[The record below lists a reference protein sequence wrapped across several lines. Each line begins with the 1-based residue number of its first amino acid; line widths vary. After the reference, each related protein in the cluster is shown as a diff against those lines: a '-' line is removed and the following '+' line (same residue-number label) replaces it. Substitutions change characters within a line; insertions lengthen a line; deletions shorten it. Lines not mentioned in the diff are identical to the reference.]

1 MSGVLVAD
9 AVTKRYR
16 RTLALD
22 HCSFA
27 IPQGAIVALVGPNGA
42 GKTTLLHCVTGL
54 TRPSAGKMRVLGGE
68 PGDRTLPS
76 VGFVAQDAPLYED
89 FTADELL
96 TMGDKLNRDFDVAF
110 GRERLPKVG
119 VPLDRQDVDQLSG
132 GQRAQVALCLALA
145 KRPRLLLLDEPL
157 ASLDPLARREFLST
171 MIDAVAETPTTVV
184 LSSHL
189 ITDLERVC
197 DHLLVLHAGHVQVFA
212 ETDQL
217 LATHRVRHQWPR
229 RATPSDDCR
238 RQGGRPRHR
247 RATAE
252 HALGPDEKRK
262 PWKPPGSNA
271 TSPSKTSSLPTWQRT
286 SNTARPPGSERM
298 TWLVWRQ
305 HRKQLLFGVAALF
318 VLGAIFLATGMPMH
332 NRFEELRLPVCL
344 PEAMDAPVVVDT
356 DALGRQGVEGAPAAD
371 EDDLEIGRCVQTAID
386 FFGGYQYVIFV
397 GLLLLILPML
407 AGMFWGAPLVARE
420 IEHGTHR
427 LVWTQG
433 VSRLRWAA
441 TKVGLVSLALL
452 VMTAI
457 YAWMFTWWITPV
469 MQTSG
474 QRFTYIFFDMDG
486 IVVFGY
492 ALFALALG
500 VFAGAVTGRMLPA
513 MATTVVGFLGTRLLV
528 MLGARARFLPTE
540 TRVLEN
546 IAFGPDIPQMRND
559 LSGDWIV
566 NSPSAPDSASAE
578 VLTIHPFGQF
588 WTFQAIE
595 TAIFI
600 ALAIGLIVAT
610 IYWVRRRIA

>member
-1 MSGVLVAD
+1 
-9 AVTKRYR
+9 
-16 RTLALD
+16 
-22 HCSFA
+22 
-27 IPQGAIVALVGPNGA
+27 
-42 GKTTLLHCVTGL
+42 
-54 TRPSAGKMRVLGGE
+54 
-68 PGDRTLPS
+68 
-76 VGFVAQDAPLYED
+76 
-89 FTADELL
+89 
-96 TMGDKLNRDFDVAF
+96 
-110 GRERLPKVG
+110 
-119 VPLDRQDVDQLSG
+119 
-132 GQRAQVALCLALA
+132 
-145 KRPRLLLLDEPL
+145 
-157 ASLDPLARREFLST
+157 
-171 MIDAVAETPTTVV
+171 
-184 LSSHL
+184 
-189 ITDLERVC
+189 
-197 DHLLVLHAGHVQVFA
+197 
-212 ETDQL
+212 
-217 LATHRVRHQWPR
+217 
-229 RATPSDDCR
+229 
-238 RQGGRPRHR
+238 
-247 RATAE
+247 
-252 HALGPDEKRK
+252 
-262 PWKPPGSNA
+262 
-271 TSPSKTSSLPTWQRT
+271 
-286 SNTARPPGSERM
+286 M

-332 NRFEELRLPVCL
+332 NRFEELGLPACL

-356 DALGRQGVEGAPAAD
+356 DALDREGVEGAPAAD

-433 VSRLRWAA
+433 VSRLRWVA

-528 MLGARARFLPTE
+528 MLAARARFLPTE

-546 IAFGPDIPQMRND
+546 IAFGPDIPQRRND

-566 NSPSAPDSASAE
+566 NSPSGPDSASAE

-588 WTFQAIE
+588 WAFQAIE

-610 IYWVRRRIA
+610 IYWVRRRIT